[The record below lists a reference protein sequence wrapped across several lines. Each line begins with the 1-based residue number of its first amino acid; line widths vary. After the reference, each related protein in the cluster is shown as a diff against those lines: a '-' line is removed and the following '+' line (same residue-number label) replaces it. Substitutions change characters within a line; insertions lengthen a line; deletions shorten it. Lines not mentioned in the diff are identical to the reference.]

1 MEFEPE
7 VAETI
12 PAEIRDHAFIKD
24 APDLPTLLKNAVE
37 TKNAYNTNIH
47 NSIRIPG
54 KDAKA
59 EDVQKWWGETE
70 SKLAERGFLS
80 LPAKSAED
88 YKLPEIEG
96 LKADDALVKSF
107 VEEVALS
114 QKLSPQQ
121 FQAIVGFQH
130 KMNQEFAKQIMTK
143 EAAEAEFKAALGAD
157 YDNTMGQ

>member
-1 MEFEPE
+1 MDFEPE
-7 VAETI
+7 IAETI
-12 PAEIRDHAFIKD
+12 PVEIRDHAFIKD

-37 TKNAYNTNIH
+37 TKNAFGDISR

-70 SKLAERGFLS
+70 GKLAERGFLS

-88 YKLPEIEG
+88 YTLPEIEG

-107 VEEVALS
+107 VEEVALQS
-114 QKLSPQQ
+114 KLSPSQ
-121 FQAIVGFQH
+121 FQSIVAFQH
-130 KMNQEFAKQIMTK
+130 KMN
-143 EAAEAEFKAALGAD
+143 
-157 YDNTMGQ
+157 